1 MLIGLMSLP
10 NQVVYIQFHPVT
22 YMVKL
27 NIELSMANL
36 ITKLAYSGRNDDFY
50 SRSLGFTA
58 NGEGHGDDQGM
69 ADDNRSTKNQ
79 GLKRFPS
86 NTDTDTE
93 GQAGDTPR
101 PMRKKDGGIR
111 KRTEIGITVEHADPS
126 LARTNTLG
134 RGSRGPV
141 DVDDEIPLAYHAG
154 PPSGRT

>member
-50 SRSLGFTA
+50 ARSLGFTA
-58 NGEGHGDDQGM
+58 NGERHVEDQGI
-69 ADDNRSTKNQ
+69 ADDSRSTKNH

-93 GQAGDTPR
+93 GQAGETPR
-101 PMRKKDGGIR
+101 PTRKEGGIR
-111 KRTEIGITVEHADPS
+111 KRTEVGITIEHADPS
-126 LARTNTLG
+126 LNRTNTLG
-134 RGSRGPV
+134 RGPRGPSE
-141 DVDDEIPLAYHAG
+141 VDDEIPLAYHAG
-154 PPSGRT
+154 PPSGRA